1 MITNQT
7 LCRSSCWCRRTISR
21 KRRRTRLRTT
31 APPTRPEVTNPARH
45 GPELSIGI
53 AFNIRSLP
61 RCVIPFRFTRSYS
74 ERCVR
79 RRIFGNENEFTFVV
93 CVAKAFAGTE
103 LPEDA
108 VAIRDPPLSTKEIFH
123 RKSGEDFSKERIP
136 ALLRRRL
143 GRCFLGASR
152 RFIGASRRIS
162 DGSWSFRCS
171 GTRHFSRRRRRGR
184 GSWTCR
190 RSDSFSFLLARRE
203 KRGSGQ
209 NADVFLHS

>member
-7 LCRSSCWCRRTISR
+7 LCRTSCWCRRTISR

-53 AFNIRSLP
+53 TFNIRSLP
-61 RCVIPFRFTRSYS
+61 RCVLPCRFTRSYS

-79 RRIFGNENEFTFVV
+79 RRIFGNGNEFTFVV
-93 CVAKAFAGTE
+93 CVAKAFAGTK

-108 VAIRDPPLSTKEIFH
+108 VSIRDPPLCTKEIFH
-123 RKSGEDFSKERIP
+123 RKPGEDFSKKRIS
-136 ALLRRRL
+136 ALLRRRRL
-143 GRCFLGASR
+143 RRCFLSASR
-152 RFIGASRRIS
+152 RFR

-171 GTRHFSRRRRRGR
+171 GTRHFSCRRRGSR
-184 GSWTCR
+184 GSWTCLG
-190 RSDSFSFLLARRE
+190 SDSFRFLLARRE

>member
-1 MITNQT
+1 MRMNSP
-7 LCRSSCWCRRTISR
+7 SSFAS
-21 KRRRTRLRTT
+21 
-31 APPTRPEVTNPARH
+31 PRP
-45 GPELSIGI
+45 LS
-53 AFNIRSLP
+53 ATKLP
-61 RCVIPFRFTRSYS
+61 Q
-74 ERCVR
+74 
-79 RRIFGNENEFTFVV
+79 
-93 CVAKAFAGTE
+93 
-103 LPEDA
+103 DA

-152 RFIGASRRIS
+152 RFFGTSRRIS
-162 DGSWSFRCS
+162 RGSWSFRCS

-209 NADVFLHS
+209 NADVFLHSWKRTLLQLINCSKRSFWIA

>member
-79 RRIFGNENEFTFVV
+79 RRVFGNGNEFTFVV
-93 CVAKAFAGTE
+93 SVVKAFARTA

-123 RKSGEDFSKERIP
+123 RKSGEDFSKERTP
-136 ALLRRRL
+136 ALLRGRL
-143 GRCFLGASR
+143 RRCFLGASR
-152 RFIGASRRIS
+152 RVSGASRRIGG
-162 DGSWSFRCS
+162 GSWSFRCS
-171 GTRHFSRRRRRGR
+171 GTRYFSRRRRRGR
-184 GSWTCR
+184 GSGTSR
-190 RSDSFSFLLARRE
+190 RSDSFSFLLARR
-203 KRGSGQ
+203 
-209 NADVFLHS
+209 

>member
-53 AFNIRSLP
+53 TFNIRSLP

-79 RRIFGNENEFTFVV
+79 RRVFGNENEFTFVV

-123 RKSGEDFSKERIP
+123 RKSGEDFSKKRIP
-136 ALLRRRL
+136 ALLRSGDSAGVSSVPAGDQWCQPANQWWQLELPLQRDSSL
-143 GRCFLGASR
+143 QSSQA
-152 RFIGASRRIS
+152 A
-162 DGSWSFRCS
+162 GSWELDLSQ
-171 GTRHFSRRRRRGR
+171 
-184 GSWTCR
+184 
-190 RSDSFSFLLARRE
+190 E
-203 KRGSGQ
+203 
-209 NADVFLHS
+209 

>member
-1 MITNQT
+1 MP
-7 LCRSSCWCRRTISR
+7 CRSSCWCRRTISR

-45 GPELSIGI
+45 GREFSIAS
-53 AFNIRSLP
+53 AFSIRSLP

-79 RRIFGNENEFTFVV
+79 RRVFGNENELTFVV
-93 CVAKAFAGTE
+93 CVAKTFVRGASCLKTQSRF
-103 LPEDA
+103 
-108 VAIRDPPLSTKEIFH
+108 VIQPLRTKEIFH
-123 RKSGEDFSKERIP
+123 RKPGEDFSKKRIS
-136 ALLRRRL
+136 ALLRRRRL
-143 GRCFLGASR
+143 RRCFLGASR
-152 RFIGASRRIS
+152 RISGASRRFR

-171 GTRHFSRRRRRGR
+171 GTRHFSRRRRRSR
-184 GSWTCR
+184 GSWTCL